1 MDFWSATLMLL
12 FIMDP
17 LGNIPM
23 FHSVLI
29 EVPEPSRRKVMIREL
44 LIAFVVLVGCLIAGK
59 PILSA
64 LGLQQSTLS
73 IAGGLML
80 LLIALHMVFPQHG
93 LKTDVESKDPFI
105 VPLAVPLIAGPS
117 AIATLLLLASR
128 EPGRMSEWALA
139 LVLAWSVTAAVLLS
153 SHRLMRVIG
162 QRGLRACEKLMGML
176 LILMSVQMFLDGVK
190 GYWKSEL
197 IR

>member
-1 MDFWSATLMLL
+1 MLL

-29 EVPEPSRRKVMIREL
+29 EVPESSRRKVMIREL

>member
-29 EVPEPSRRKVMIREL
+29 EVNEADRRKVMIREL
-44 LIAFVVLVGCLIAGK
+44 LIAFVVLLGCLIAGK
-59 PILSA
+59 SILGA

-128 EPGRMSEWALA
+128 EPDRMREWTLA
-139 LVLAWSVTAAVLLS
+139 LVLAWGTTAAILLAS
-153 SHRLMRVIG
+153 NRLMRVIG

-176 LILMSVQMFLDGVK
+176 LILMAVQMFLDGVK
-190 GYWKSEL
+190 EYVKGVN
-197 IR
+197 

>member
-1 MDFWSATLMLL
+1 MLL

-29 EVPEPSRRKVMIREL
+29 EVAESERKKVMIREL
-44 LIAFVVLVGCLIAGK
+44 LIALVLLLGCLIAGK
-59 PILSA
+59 SILGA

-93 LKTDVESKDPFI
+93 LKSDVESKDPFI

-117 AIATLLLLASR
+117 AIATLLLLSSR
-128 EPGRMSEWALA
+128 EPERMREWALA
-139 LVLAWSVTAAVLLS
+139 LMLAWVATAAILLS
-153 SHRLMRVIG
+153 SNKLMRIIG

-190 GYWKSEL
+190 EYLKGMK
-197 IR
+197 

>member
-29 EVPEPSRRKVMIREL
+29 EVNEADRRKVMIREL
-44 LIAFVVLVGCLIAGK
+44 LIAFVVLLGCLIAGK
-59 PILSA
+59 SILGA

-105 VPLAVPLIAGPS
+105 VPLAIPLIAGPS

-128 EPGRMSEWALA
+128 EPDRMREWTLA
-139 LVLAWSVTAAVLLS
+139 LVLAWGTTAAILLAS
-153 SHRLMRVIG
+153 NRLMRVIG

-176 LILMSVQMFLDGVK
+176 LILMAVQMFLDGVK
-190 GYWKSEL
+190 EYVKGVN
-197 IR
+197 

>member
-29 EVPEPSRRKVMIREL
+29 EVNEADRRKVMIREL
-44 LIAFVVLVGCLIAGK
+44 LIAFVVLLGCLIAGK
-59 PILSA
+59 SILGA

-105 VPLAVPLIAGPS
+105 VPLAIPLIAGPS

-128 EPGRMSEWALA
+128 EPDRMREWTLA
-139 LVLAWSVTAAVLLS
+139 LVLAWGVTAAILLAS
-153 SHRLMRVIG
+153 NRLMRVIG

-176 LILMSVQMFLDGVK
+176 LILMAVQMFLDGVK
-190 GYWKSEL
+190 EYVKGVN
-197 IR
+197 

>member
-29 EVPEPSRRKVMIREL
+29 EVPESSRRKVMIREL

>member
-29 EVPEPSRRKVMIREL
+29 EVNEADRRKVMIREL
-44 LIAFVVLVGCLIAGK
+44 LIAFVVLLGCLIAGK
-59 PILSA
+59 SILGA

-128 EPGRMSEWALA
+128 EPDRMREWTLA
-139 LVLAWSVTAAVLLS
+139 LVLAWGATAAILLAS
-153 SHRLMRVIG
+153 NRLMRVIG

-176 LILMSVQMFLDGVK
+176 LILMAVQMFLDGVK
-190 GYWKSEL
+190 EYVKGVN
-197 IR
+197 

>member
-29 EVPEPSRRKVMIREL
+29 EVNEADRRKVMIREL
-44 LIAFVVLVGCLIAGK
+44 LIAFVVLLGCLIAGK
-59 PILSA
+59 SILGA

-128 EPGRMSEWALA
+128 EPDRMREWTLA
-139 LVLAWSVTAAVLLS
+139 LVLAWGVTAAILLAS
-153 SHRLMRVIG
+153 NRLMRVIG

-176 LILMSVQMFLDGVK
+176 LILMAVQMFLDGVK
-190 GYWKSEL
+190 EYVKGVN
-197 IR
+197 